1 LLLIPVIIGVIFVG
15 CSLEK
20 KTRLNRSLQN
30 LTAHYNILF
39 DANQILDQKQADYA
53 SAFVDSYNE
62 ILNVYPDTAVTK
74 PKTMDKDLMLV
85 VDKGNK
91 IINLKEQSH
100 YLGDAYLLLG
110 KAAFLAGNYFDA
122 VEYCT
127 YVTRSF
133 PTQVNIVQP
142 ALVWKVRA
150 MLYLNHLPAA
160 KLVIDSAMQNIDPKK
175 LSKYDAVDVYATKL
189 QYDIDAGDY
198 TDAEAMDK
206 QAIKLSGS
214 KTQRLR
220 WTFILAQV
228 QEMNNENDQAL
239 INYSHIA
246 KSNALF
252 EMAFNAQLNSI
263 RIEDT
268 RNGVKISRIDRLKS
282 LLKNP
287 NNKDFQ
293 DQIYYQ
299 IGQLYAGD
307 NDFDNAIKNYKLSIR
322 RSTKNQ
328 NQKGLSY
335 LRIADI
341 NFKYKADYVIAK
353 KYYDSTL
360 TTLSPNYPGY
370 QIIQKK
376 TNNLQLLTDRLK
388 IIAREDTLQMLA
400 ALDDKTR
407 QARIDVMV
415 KREMLQEQADAAAAA
430 ASKSSPKSSN
440 GDVFA
445 AAASQ
450 SKFYFYNSTA
460 ISQGY
465 TDFKRV
471 WGSRKLE
478 DDWRRSNRTL
488 TQGNPNTNATT
499 AALTNTPAV
508 AAAQP
513 EKSTESIEATQY
525 RQDLVQ
531 NLPLTPQLMAQSNLR
546 VFNAYFD
553 IASFYRDIL
562 EDDKEAIETYEL
574 ILKRFPDNP
583 NLPAIYYSLYR
594 LYVEG
599 KDPKADEYK
608 NKLLKDYAETPFAK
622 IILDPDYSKK
632 QGDKDAEFI
641 TYYNQV
647 FDLYSQ
653 KKYDRVIAKVDSVM
667 TQFPTNSYGAQLSY
681 LRTIA
686 AGHQESVL
694 PFKEDLDHLL
704 ATYPNDKLI
713 TPLVTQHINYITA
726 NLVDMSSRRFAL
738 QENSDPN
745 EVPFTPPRA
754 NQKLTPYRK
763 PGYYEIYATKPGI
776 RKPEVKDTVKTPAAA
791 PTAAAPV
798 QAAIPLPV
806 IDKTYVNTYK
816 FSLKDSTDYYFVVQ
830 IANDNT
836 NLASSRFGIGQF
848 NRANYQGSDIKHQLL
863 DVGDDRLIFVGRF
876 RSLADVKV
884 YARAII
890 PLMPEIMK
898 IPREKYSFFIIT
910 SENLNKLAN
919 QKTLD
924 SYVQYYQNTY

>member
-1 LLLIPVIIGVIFVG
+1 MLLIPVIIGVIFVG

-608 NKLLKDYAETPFAK
+608 NKLLKDYAETPF
-622 IILDPDYSKK
+622 
-632 QGDKDAEFI
+632 Q
-641 TYYNQV
+641 N
-647 FDLYSQ
+647 
-653 KKYDRVIAKVDSVM
+653 
-667 TQFPTNSYGAQLSY
+667 
-681 LRTIA
+681 
-686 AGHQESVL
+686 
-694 PFKEDLDHLL
+694 
-704 ATYPNDKLI
+704 YPR
-713 TPLVTQHINYITA
+713 P
-726 NLVDMSSRRFAL
+726 
-738 QENSDPN
+738 
-745 EVPFTPPRA
+745 
-754 NQKLTPYRK
+754 
-763 PGYYEIYATKPGI
+763 
-776 RKPEVKDTVKTPAAA
+776 
-791 PTAAAPV
+791 
-798 QAAIPLPV
+798 
-806 IDKTYVNTYK
+806 
-816 FSLKDSTDYYFVVQ
+816 
-830 IANDNT
+830 
-836 NLASSRFGIGQF
+836 
-848 NRANYQGSDIKHQLL
+848 
-863 DVGDDRLIFVGRF
+863 
-876 RSLADVKV
+876 
-884 YARAII
+884 
-890 PLMPEIMK
+890 
-898 IPREKYSFFIIT
+898 
-910 SENLNKLAN
+910 
-919 QKTLD
+919 
-924 SYVQYYQNTY
+924 